1 MKWKLVTE
9 RAFNFPIP
17 EWVTCGEFKYSEE
30 YGLKKRI
37 IKDILI
43 TSSIGTN
50 ILFRENLWLSL
61 NSVKEVFKCDD
72 PKKFVNDDDNITI
85 ENAKLWVLN
94 EYSFWKY
101 NKDLEN
107 IAFIPAEVPYITQ
120 VKKNGKEK
128 WKLYGSIKKYPGEK
142 YSNMNDLIEKCGDI
156 NQKWIKIYESSSSL
170 VSKVQS
176 SIPEDVKDS
185 LIGCKFSPND
195 DAVLVVFAPGSTKD
209 VSIAK
214 KSLMSS
220 GFGVESSKYKGYLVL
235 QVSENLKNESIE
247 QNEKVKKTVPFS
259 KFGMANQNILI

>member
-1 MKWKLVTE
+1 
-9 RAFNFPIP
+9 
-17 EWVTCGEFKYSEE
+17 
-30 YGLKKRI
+30 
-37 IKDILI
+37 
-43 TSSIGTN
+43 
-50 ILFRENLWLSL
+50 
-61 NSVKEVFKCDD
+61 
-72 PKKFVNDDDNITI
+72 
-85 ENAKLWVLN
+85 
-94 EYSFWKY
+94 
-101 NKDLEN
+101 
-107 IAFIPAEVPYITQ
+107 
-120 VKKNGKEK
+120 
-128 WKLYGSIKKYPGEK
+128 
-142 YSNMNDLIEKCGDI
+142 MNDLIEKCGDLK
-156 NQKWIKIYESSSSL
+156 QKWSKIYESSSSL

-247 QNEKVKKTVPFS
+247 QNEKVKKMVPFS

>member
-1 MKWKLVTE
+1 M
-9 RAFNFPIP
+9 
-17 EWVTCGEFKYSEE
+17 
-30 YGLKKRI
+30 
-37 IKDILI
+37 
-43 TSSIGTN
+43 
-50 ILFRENLWLSL
+50 
-61 NSVKEVFKCDD
+61 
-72 PKKFVNDDDNITI
+72 
-85 ENAKLWVLN
+85 
-94 EYSFWKY
+94 
-101 NKDLEN
+101 
-107 IAFIPAEVPYITQ
+107 
-120 VKKNGKEK
+120 
-128 WKLYGSIKKYPGEK
+128 
-142 YSNMNDLIEKCGDI
+142 
-156 NQKWIKIYESSSSL
+156 KWIKINESSSSL

-214 KSLMSS
+214 KSLRSS

>member
-43 TSSIGTN
+43 TSNTGIN
-50 ILFRENLWLSL
+50 ILFREDLWLSL
-61 NSVKEVFKCDD
+61 NHIKEVFKCDD

-94 EYSFWKY
+94 IYSFWKY
-101 NKDLEN
+101 DKDLEN
-107 IAFIPAEVPYITQ
+107 ISFTPAEVPYITQ

-128 WKLYGSIKKYPGEK
+128 WKLYGIIKKYPGEK
-142 YSNMNDLIEKCGDI
+142 YSNMDDLIEKCGDI
-156 NQKWIKIYESSSSL
+156 DQKWYKINESSSSL

-235 QVSENLKNESIE
+235 QVSENLKNESLE
-247 QNEKVKKTVPFS
+247 DDKMKWS
-259 KFGMANQNILI
+259 LISESIDID